1 MEIGILRHYV
11 KCILNSTHFVLQFV
25 CQNNIKV
32 SDMGT
37 LTLRLP
43 EKLDQQLT
51 VLAAQTHKN
60 RSELA
65 RMALEKFVR
74 EQEREQLM
82 AGMVEA
88 FRFLATN
95 PDAGAESI
103 AIAEEFAVADSEALD
118 ISEGRKPGDPEPEQ
132 WWK

>member
-1 MEIGILRHYV
+1 MA
-11 KCILNSTHFVLQFV
+11 
-25 CQNNIKV
+25 
-32 SDMGT
+32 T

-43 EKLDQQLT
+43 DDLDRQLT
-51 VLAAQTHKN
+51 VLAAQTHQN

-65 RMALEKFVR
+65 CTALEKFLR
-74 EQEREQLM
+74 DQERELLL

-88 FRFLATN
+88 SRFLATN
-95 PDAGAESI
+95 PDARAEST

-118 ISEGRKPGDPEPEQ
+118 ISEGRKPGESSPFEPEAQ